1 MKLLFLVASLMLL
14 VLTQSVAADGHTTIE
29 LPAETYSV
37 KGKLLN
43 LELSDTGGTVTV
55 SGKAGKYGMVYLTY
69 NMKLNPSSTSQRSF
83 TGKGMAIDDDGKRVA
98 AVRNGM
104 WKREGTSFT
113 MHSLDDLSDGS
124 QNLCKSVLDIAS
136 GEFEMTFYPM

>member
-1 MKLLFLVASLMLL
+1 MLL

-43 LELSDTGGTVTV
+43 LELSGTGGTVTV

-69 NMKLNPSSTSQRSF
+69 NMKLIP
-83 TGKGMAIDDDGKRVA
+83 
-98 AVRNGM
+98 VRLHRDHLPAKA
-104 WKREGTSFT
+104 W
-113 MHSLDDLSDGS
+113 L
-124 QNLCKSVLDIAS
+124 
-136 GEFEMTFYPM
+136 